1 MRKYVIG
8 FVCGAVVSM
17 STMVY
22 ASDAIQ
28 AFLFPV
34 TISFNDKRMDM
45 SEYKVL
51 NYDNHTYVPIRFI
64 AENIGI
70 SINYNANLNEIT
82 LKDAPTVPI
91 PLSTIL
97 KSDFNNI
104 TKIEVKYG
112 DSGEVVK
119 INDAQTISDISSK
132 LKEIKLRKKSTQSRS
147 FGYLYYLT
155 ISDGDNKLTYT
166 STLSLDDVYYESTH
180 LTNELDK
187 YILALRYKDKAS

>member
-1 MRKYVIG
+1 MRNYVIG
-8 FVCGAVVSM
+8 FVCGTFVSM

-34 TISFNDKRMDM
+34 KISFNDKRMDM

-51 NYDNHTYVPIRFI
+51 NYENHAYVPIRFI

-70 SINYNANLNEIT
+70 SIDYNANFNEIT
-82 LKDAPTVPI
+82 LKDAPAVPI

-119 INDAQTISDISSK
+119 INDAQTLSDISSK
-132 LKEIKLRKKSTQSRS
+132 LKEIKLRKKSDQSRS

-166 STLSLDDVYYESTH
+166 NTLSLDDVNYELTS

-187 YILALRYKDKAS
+187 YILALRYKVKAG

>member
-8 FVCGAVVSM
+8 FVFGTFVSM

-34 TISFNDKRMDM
+34 KISFNEKRMDM

-51 NYDNHTYVPIRFI
+51 NYENHAYVPIRFI

-70 SINYNANLNEIT
+70 SIDYNANLNEIA
-82 LKDAPTVPI
+82 LKDAPAVPI

-119 INDAQTISDISSK
+119 INDAQTLSDISSK
-132 LKEIKLRKKSTQSRS
+132 LKEIKLRKKSDQSRG

-166 STLSLDDVYYESTH
+166 NTLSLDDVNYELTP

-187 YILALRYKDKAS
+187 YILALRYKDKAK

>member
-8 FVCGAVVSM
+8 FVCGACVSM

-22 ASDAIQ
+22 ASGAIQ

-34 TISFNDKRMDM
+34 KISFNEKRMDM
-45 SEYKVL
+45 SVYKVL
-51 NYDNHTYVPIRFI
+51 NYENHAYVPIRFI

-70 SINYNANLNEIT
+70 SIDYNANLNEIA
-82 LKDAPTVPI
+82 LKDVPAVPI

-132 LKEIKLRKKSTQSRS
+132 LKEIKLRKKNDQSRS

-166 STLSLDDVYYESTH
+166 STLSLDDVSYELTP

-187 YILALRYKDKAS
+187 YILALRYKDKAK

>member
-8 FVCGAVVSM
+8 FVCGAFISM

-22 ASDAIQ
+22 ASDSIQ

-34 TISFNDKRMDM
+34 KISFNGKRMDM

-51 NYDNHTYVPIRFI
+51 NYENHAYVPIRFI
-64 AENIGI
+64 AENVGI
-70 SINYNANLNEIT
+70 SINYNPHLNEIT
-82 LKDAPTVPI
+82 LKDAPLVPI

-104 TKIEVKYG
+104 TKIEVQYG
-112 DSGEVVK
+112 DSGKVIK
-119 INDAQTISDISSK
+119 INDVQTIGDISSK
-132 LKEIKLRKKSTQSRS
+132 LKEIKLSKKSDQSRS
-147 FGYLYYLT
+147 YGYLYYLT
-155 ISDGDNKLTYT
+155 IMDGDKELTYT
-166 STLSLDDVYYESTH
+166 STLSLEDVYYELTP

-187 YILALRYKDKAS
+187 YILALRYKVKVN